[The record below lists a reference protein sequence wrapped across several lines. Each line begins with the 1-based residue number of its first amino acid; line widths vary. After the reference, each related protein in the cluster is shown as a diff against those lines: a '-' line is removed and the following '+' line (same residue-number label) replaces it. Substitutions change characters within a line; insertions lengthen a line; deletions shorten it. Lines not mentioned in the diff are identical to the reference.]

1 MKRPDGNIDMFVG
14 IHGWKWTVQTM
25 TDEGATITRIL
36 KKTAGVDEDMIP
48 GKLKAKKGDFL
59 IIMSDCET

>member
-1 MKRPDGNIDMFVG
+1 
-14 IHGWKWTVQTM
+14 M

-48 GKLKAKKGDFL
+48 GKLKAKKR
-59 IIMSDCET
+59 